1 MPPLVWF
8 NPGETSGDLHAALLL
23 KALRQT
29 IPGLRGLGMAGPELL
44 AAGLEPVAAISELSV
59 MGFTE
64 VLGQLPR
71 ILGLLS
77 RIKKTL
83 RERRPDAVILVDAP
97 DFNFRVA
104 KMAHALGIPVFYYIS
119 PKLWAW
125 RSGRVEFI
133 RRYVRRMICIFPFEV
148 EFYKKRGLDVEYV
161 GNPILDCIDWA
172 RIGAIEPD
180 PLRIGFMPGSRRK
193 EIRSL
198 TPQFGIAARL
208 LRERF
213 PKLGFTL
220 LRAPS
225 VSEEDIRA
233 LWPADAPVTILP
245 PEGRYEQM
253 RACALLIAASGTATF
268 EAALL
273 GTPTV
278 VAYKL
283 SALTFAL
290 ARRFVRVN
298 YISLSNIILNA
309 PIFPELLQHDAD
321 GPSLARQAG
330 AWIEDPQA
338 LATVRERLAPLHAL
352 LGRRGAPLRAAQA
365 IAREMGW
372 GGGSLIP

>member
-1 MPPLVWF
+1 MPPLVWL
-8 NPGETSGDLHAALLL
+8 NPGETSGDLHAALLF
-23 KALRQT
+23 KALQQT
-29 IPGLRGLGMAGPELL
+29 VPGLRGLGMAGPELL
-44 AAGLEPVAAISELSV
+44 AAGLEPVACISELSV

-83 RERRPDAVILVDAP
+83 RERRPDALILIDAP

-125 RSGRVEFI
+125 RSGRVKFI

-148 EFYKKRGLDVEYV
+148 EFYKKHGLDVEYV

-172 RIGAIEPD
+172 RISAIEPD
-180 PLRIGFMPGSRRK
+180 SQRIGFMPGSRRK

-208 LRERF
+208 LRARW
-213 PKLGFTL
+213 PDLAFTL

-225 VSEEDIRA
+225 VSEDEIRA
-233 LWPADAPVTILP
+233 LWPADTPVSILP
-245 PEGRYEQM
+245 PENRYERM
-253 RACALLIAASGTATF
+253 RACNLLIAASGTATF

-273 GTPTV
+273 GTPTI

-290 ARRFVRVN
+290 ARRFVRVKF
-298 YISLSNIILNA
+298 ISLSNLILDE
-309 PIFPELLQHDAD
+309 PIFPELLQAEAD
-321 GPSLARQAG
+321 GPSLARQAS
-330 AWIEDPQA
+330 AWLESPNT
-338 LATVRERLAPLHAL
+338 LADIRAKLAPLHAL
-352 LGRRGAPLRAAQA
+352 LGRRGAPLRAAQT
-365 IAREMGW
+365 IARELGW
-372 GGGSLIP
+372 AG